1 MSEKY
6 FTVSEE
12 GTNKQFKLIMTY
24 TSSNIDFEVQSKDN
38 PREKYEL
45 RNLNLNYFRSIQ
57 PFQHYSTIKQIVD
70 VLSSKLESRN
80 FILNTGCMLNI
91 KVDSINYFPFVI
103 KSIGGSSSGYSSGS
117 GDGQLRA
124 EVERLRRENLDLRA
138 QLEKSNNQ
146 STFKKPATNSFA
158 PTKTFTSNQSYNFSS
173 APKQTVPPPPKFP
186 VAPKQSVPPPPKFP
200 AAPKQSVPPP
210 PKFQTAKTMPPPKP
224 KSITNLPNTNVPDYS
239 TPVAVQLVGS
249 YVPPS
254 MFTGTLWERID
265 KTIKVK
271 NDMRRTLDDIYGRL
285 CDARRRIDIFVDYA
299 FANNPTPEDKRKAL
313 NMIKEV
319 LFLRQGFKDID
330 NYPDIFKK
338 EVKAKGIQFS
348 PDEKERF
355 EDSMLILGKSFPYSL
370 TPYHQKVDH
379 LFIQTIHGFFIEKN
393 LRFYKKEELEEVNR
407 MKDKLK

>member
-70 VLSSKLESRN
+70 ALSSKLESRN

-158 PTKTFTSNQSYNFSS
+158 PTKTFTSYQSYNFSS

-186 VAPKQSVPPPPKFP
+186 AAPKQSVPPPPKFP

-210 PKFQTAKTMPPPKP
+210 P
-224 KSITNLPNTNVPDYS
+224 N
-239 TPVAVQLVGS
+239 
-249 YVPPS
+249 
-254 MFTGTLWERID
+254 
-265 KTIKVK
+265 
-271 NDMRRTLDDIYGRL
+271 
-285 CDARRRIDIFVDYA
+285 
-299 FANNPTPEDKRKAL
+299 
-313 NMIKEV
+313 
-319 LFLRQGFKDID
+319 
-330 NYPDIFKK
+330 
-338 EVKAKGIQFS
+338 
-348 PDEKERF
+348 
-355 EDSMLILGKSFPYSL
+355 
-370 TPYHQKVDH
+370 
-379 LFIQTIHGFFIEKN
+379 
-393 LRFYKKEELEEVNR
+393 
-407 MKDKLK
+407 